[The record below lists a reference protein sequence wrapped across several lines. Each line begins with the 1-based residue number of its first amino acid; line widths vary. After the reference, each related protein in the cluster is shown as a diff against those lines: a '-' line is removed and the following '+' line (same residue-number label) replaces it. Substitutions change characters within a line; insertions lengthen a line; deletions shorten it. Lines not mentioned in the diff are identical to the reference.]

1 MNGKEK
7 RVQQR
12 TPTCYGCRTEILDQY
27 ILQVA
32 PDMEWHAS
40 CLKCVECQQF
50 LDESCTC
57 FVKDRKTY
65 CKKDYMRL
73 FGAKCAKCSESF
85 DKNDFVMRARNKIYH
100 TECFCCEACT
110 RQLVSG
116 DEFAVR
122 DDRLFCEVC
131 IRSTVHPLFSPSC
144 DSHDSSQT
152 QLPTIYDG
160 KNPPV
165 NGGDTVVGQT
175 IVHENRSPSEH
186 TILSSTRHHHH
197 HREERSGRNHN
208 NHNGHH
214 KGNSDH
220 KPTRVRTVLNEKQLH
235 TLRSCYQ
242 QNPRPDALMKEQLVE
257 MTGLSP
263 RVIRV
268 WFQNKRCKDK
278 KRSILMKQIQ
288 QQEKDGRQLQNIV
301 NMRGVPLVATSPVR
315 HDSPVQ
321 HPLDVQSY
329 HPPWKAFTD
338 YALHHDVDP
347 NAPHFQHLVNQMH
360 GYDVGLPPG
369 PPPPGSADPH
379 LVTLHGPHPT
389 PGSLPPSAQPG
400 SGRCSPTT
408 LSYLQDH
415 DLHNPHSNLSSQ
427 IPGTPS
433 ELSSSSA
440 SE

>member
-1 MNGKEK
+1 MTWYPRDINSPVPSSSSGLSPSLEGVIISLSSLLYNAFPFLCGTCPYLFWHLSIRRISLSLDSLFLLGILHLSGREQCQIPVKFPFWPIIL
-7 RVQQR
+7 
-12 TPTCYGCRTEILDQY
+12 TPFFST
-27 ILQVA
+27 
-32 PDMEWHAS
+32 
-40 CLKCVECQQF
+40 F
-50 LDESCTC
+50 LIHC
-57 FVKDRKTY
+57 
-65 CKKDYMRL
+65 RL

-197 HREERSGRNHN
+197 HREERSGRNH
-208 NHNGHH
+208 HNGHH

-278 KRSILMKQIQ
+278 KRSILMKQMQ
-288 QQEKDGRQLQNIV
+288 QQEK
-301 NMRGVPLVATSPVR
+301 VR
-315 HDSPVQ
+315 
-321 HPLDVQSY
+321 
-329 HPPWKAFTD
+329 K
-338 YALHHDVDP
+338 
-347 NAPHFQHLVNQMH
+347 
-360 GYDVGLPPG
+360 
-369 PPPPGSADPH
+369 
-379 LVTLHGPHPT
+379 
-389 PGSLPPSAQPG
+389 
-400 SGRCSPTT
+400 R
-408 LSYLQDH
+408 
-415 DLHNPHSNLSSQ
+415 
-427 IPGTPS
+427 I
-433 ELSSSSA
+433 
-440 SE
+440 